1 MITVIDGVGR
11 KVELALPPK
20 RIVSTVP
27 SQSEY
32 LFDLGL
38 EDEVIGIT
46 KFCIHPK
53 SWFESKQKIGGTKN
67 LHLEKIAA
75 LNPDLIIANKEENT
89 LSDIEWLAERFPVY
103 ISDINSLNEAYQ
115 AMSDIGILTNRQVEA
130 EDWLNRIKDEQ
141 RVYNAADQ
149 EFGTVAYLIWNDP
162 LMAVGSNNFIH
173 DMLGIG
179 GWDNCF
185 GHLKRYP
192 VVTIDDIIAEAPHL
206 LFLSSEPFPFKQSH
220 VSYFKEHLPQTE
232 VLIVDGEMFSW
243 YGSRL
248 LKSFKYFDE
257 LRQKAF

>member
-1 MITVIDGVGR
+1 MITVIDGVGK
-11 KVELALPPK
+11 KVELARPAR

-38 EDEVIGIT
+38 ENEVIGIT
-46 KFCIHPK
+46 KFCIYPK

-89 LSDIEWLAERFPVY
+89 LSDIEWLAERFPIY
-103 ISDINSLNEAYQ
+103 ISDINTLKEAYQ
-115 AMSDIGILTNRQVEA
+115 SMSDIGMLTNREVEA
-130 EDWLNRIKDEQ
+130 QDWLNRIQDEQ

-185 GHLKRYP
+185 SHLKRYP
-192 VVTIDDIIAEAPHL
+192 VITIDDIIAEAPHL

-248 LKSFKYFDE
+248 LKSFKYFDK
-257 LRQKAF
+257 LREKAF

>member
-1 MITVIDGVGR
+1 MITVIDGVGK
-11 KVELALPPK
+11 KVELARPAR

-38 EDEVIGIT
+38 ENEVIGIT

-89 LSDIEWLAERFPVY
+89 LSDIEWLAERFPIY
-103 ISDINSLNEAYQ
+103 ISDINTLKEAYQ
-115 AMSDIGILTNRQVEA
+115 SMSDIGMLTNREVEA
-130 EDWLNRIKDEQ
+130 QDWLNRIQDEQ

-185 GHLKRYP
+185 SHLKRYP
-192 VVTIDDIIAEAPHL
+192 VITIDDIIAEAPHL

-248 LKSFKYFDE
+248 LKSFKYFDK
-257 LRQKAF
+257 LREKAF

>member
-11 KVELALPPK
+11 KVELARPPK

-115 AMSDIGILTNRQVEA
+115 AMSDIGVLTNRQVEA

>member
-11 KVELALPPK
+11 KVELDRPPK

-67 LHLEKIAA
+67 LHLERIAA

-130 EDWLNRIKDEQ
+130 EDWLDRIKDEQ

-149 EFGTVAYLIWNDP
+149 EFGTVAYLIWNEP

-192 VVTIDDIIAEAPHL
+192 VVTIDDVIAEAPHL

-220 VSYFKEHLPQTE
+220 VSYFKEQLPQTE
-232 VLIVDGEMFSW
+232 VLIVNGEMFSW

>member
-11 KVELALPPK
+11 KVELARPPK

-115 AMSDIGILTNRQVEA
+115 AMSDIGILTDRPVEA

-141 RVYNAADQ
+141 RVYSAADQ

-162 LMAVGSNNFIH
+162 LMAVGSHNFIH

>member
-11 KVELALPPK
+11 KVELARPPK

-67 LHLEKIAA
+67 LHLERIAA

-130 EDWLNRIKDEQ
+130 EDWLDRIKDEQ

-149 EFGTVAYLIWNDP
+149 EFGTVAYLIWNEP

>member
-1 MITVIDGVGR
+1 MITVKDGVGR
-11 KVELALPPK
+11 KVELARPAR

-38 EDEVIGIT
+38 ENEVIGIT

-103 ISDINSLNEAYQ
+103 ISDINTLKEAYQ
-115 AMSDIGILTNRQVEA
+115 SMSDIGMLTNREVEA
-130 EDWLNRIKDEQ
+130 QEWLNRIQDEQ

-149 EFGTVAYLIWNDP
+149 EFGSVAYLIWNDP

-185 GHLKRYP
+185 SHLKRYP
-192 VVTIDDIIAEAPHL
+192 VITIDDIIAEAPHL

>member
-1 MITVIDGVGR
+1 MITVTDGVGN
-11 KVELALPPK
+11 KVALALPAQ
-20 RIVSTVP
+20 RIISTVP

-38 EDEVIGIT
+38 SDEVIGIT

-67 LHLEKIAA
+67 LNLEKIAA

-89 LSDIEWLAERFPVY
+89 LSDITWLAERFPIY
-103 ISDINSLNEAYQ
+103 ISDINSLKEAYK
-115 AMSDIGILTNRQVEA
+115 AMEDIGVLTNREEQARE
-130 EDWLNRIKDEQ
+130 WLSRIKDEQ
-141 RVYNAADQ
+141 KVYGAADQ

-162 LMAVGSNNFIH
+162 LMAVGNNNFIH
-173 DMLGIG
+173 DMLGMG

-185 GHLKRYP
+185 SHLKRYP
-192 VVTIDDIIAEAPHL
+192 IITIDDIIAESPHL

-220 VSYFKEHLPQTE
+220 VTYFKEQLPNTE

-248 LKSFKYFDE
+248 LQSFKYFDQ
-257 LRQKAF
+257 LRQKAY

>member
-1 MITVIDGVGR
+1 MITVIDGVGK
-11 KVELALPPK
+11 KVELARPAR

-38 EDEVIGIT
+38 ENEVIGIT
-46 KFCIHPK
+46 KFCIYPK

-89 LSDIEWLAERFPVY
+89 LSDIEWLAERFPIY
-103 ISDINSLNEAYQ
+103 ISDINTLKEAYQ
-115 AMSDIGILTNRQVEA
+115 SMSDIGMLTNREVEA
-130 EDWLNRIKDEQ
+130 QNWLNRIQDEQ
-141 RVYNAADQ
+141 RVYNAVDQ

-185 GHLKRYP
+185 SHLKRYP
-192 VVTIDDIIAEAPHL
+192 VITIDDIIAEAPHL

-248 LKSFKYFDE
+248 LKSFKYFDK
-257 LRQKAF
+257 LREKAF

>member
-1 MITVIDGVGR
+1 MITVIDGVGK
-11 KVELALPPK
+11 KVELARPAR

-38 EDEVIGIT
+38 ENEVIGIT

-67 LHLEKIAA
+67 LHLDKIAA

-89 LSDIEWLAERFPVY
+89 LSDIEWLAERFPIY
-103 ISDINSLNEAYQ
+103 ISDINTLKEAYQ
-115 AMSDIGILTNRQVEA
+115 SMSDIGMLTNREVEA
-130 EDWLNRIKDEQ
+130 QNWLNRIQDEQ

-185 GHLKRYP
+185 SHLKRYP
-192 VVTIDDIIAEAPHL
+192 VITIDDIIAEAPHL

-248 LKSFKYFDE
+248 LKSFKYFDK
-257 LRQKAF
+257 LREKAF

>member
-11 KVELALPPK
+11 KVELARPPK

-115 AMSDIGILTNRQVEA
+115 AMSDIGVLTNRQVEA

-185 GHLKRYP
+185 SHLKRYP

>member
-1 MITVIDGVGR
+1 MITVIDGVGK
-11 KVELALPPK
+11 KVELARPAR

-38 EDEVIGIT
+38 ENEVIGIT

-67 LHLEKIAA
+67 LHLDKIAA

-89 LSDIEWLAERFPVY
+89 LSDIEWLAERFPIY
-103 ISDINSLNEAYQ
+103 ISDINTLKEAYQ
-115 AMSDIGILTNRQVEA
+115 SMSDIGMLTNREVEA
-130 EDWLNRIKDEQ
+130 QDWLNRIQDEQ

-185 GHLKRYP
+185 SHLKRYP
-192 VVTIDDIIAEAPHL
+192 VITIDDIIAEAPHL

-248 LKSFKYFDE
+248 LKSFKYFDK
-257 LRQKAF
+257 LREKAF

>member
-11 KVELALPPK
+11 KVELARPPK

-103 ISDINSLNEAYQ
+103 ISDINSLNEAHQ
-115 AMSDIGILTNRQVEA
+115 AMSDIGILTDRQVQA

>member
-11 KVELALPPK
+11 KVELARPPK

>member
-11 KVELALPPK
+11 KVELARPGK

-27 SQSEY
+27 SQSEF

-38 EDEVIGIT
+38 ENEVIGIT

-53 SWFESKQKIGGTKN
+53 NWFESKQKIGGTKN
-67 LHLEKIAA
+67 LYLEKIAS

-89 LSDIEWLAERFPVY
+89 LSDIEWLVERFPVY

-115 AMSDIGILTNRQVEA
+115 AMEDIGVLTDREDQAQV
-130 EDWLNRIKDEQ
+130 WLSRIKDEQ
-141 RVYNAADQ
+141 RVYGAADQ

-185 GHLKRYP
+185 SHLKRYP
-192 VVTIDDIIAEAPHL
+192 VITIDDIIAEAPHL
-206 LFLSSEPFPFKQSH
+206 LFLSSEPFPFKASH
-220 VSYFKEHLPQTE
+220 VAYFKEKLPNTE
-232 VLIVDGEMFSW
+232 VVIVDGEMFSW

-248 LKSFKYFDE
+248 LQSFKYFDE

>member
-1 MITVIDGVGR
+1 MITVIDGVGK
-11 KVELALPPK
+11 KVELARPAR

-38 EDEVIGIT
+38 ENEVIGIT

-53 SWFESKQKIGGTKN
+53 SLFESKQKIGGTKN

-89 LSDIEWLAERFPVY
+89 LSDIEWLAERFPIY
-103 ISDINSLNEAYQ
+103 ISDINTIKEAYQ
-115 AMSDIGILTNRQVEA
+115 SMSDIGMLTNREVEA
-130 EDWLNRIKDEQ
+130 QDWLNRIQDEQ

-149 EFGTVAYLIWNDP
+149 EFGSVAYLIWNDP

-185 GHLKRYP
+185 SHLKRYP
-192 VVTIDDIIAEAPHL
+192 VITIDDIIAEAPHL

-248 LKSFKYFDE
+248 LKSFKYFDK
-257 LRQKAF
+257 LREKAF